1 MKPLRFVGRD
11 EPLTT
16 EQGLYLLQQA
26 IKIARRDFVGRKL
39 LPIRFIDPATQTFG
53 YDTLTEMS
61 AARIDPKYPG
71 KETLDITNL
80 TRTPVNIPTLHK
92 EFQIPKADLDASRM
106 TGVPLN
112 TQYSDAATYQVGLLE
127 DIMLITGTTTQGTV
141 INGLY
146 NAAGNSEDTDL
157 GWGTVANIITSI
169 NDTIALLAADHIY
182 KPYNLMISPT
192 EEGAA
197 SQLIGTG
204 PSTYLDWVQKRIGGQ
219 IFVSEAMT
227 AGLGL
232 MSKANPVGLFE
243 YVVAED
249 LTIKTEQ
256 ENLRSGEGL
265 FGKVYVRGLPVV
277 YNSNALCKMTNIG
290 GS

>member
-1 MKPLRFVGRD
+1 MKPLRYVGKD
-11 EPLTT
+11 EPLTS
-16 EQGLYLLQQA
+16 EQGYYLLQSA
-26 IKIARRDFVGRKL
+26 IKVARRDFVGRKL

-80 TRTPVNIPTLHK
+80 TRTPVNIPCLHK
-92 EFQIPKADLDASRM
+92 EFEIPKSDLDASRM

-112 TQYSDAATYQVGLLE
+112 TAYSDAATYQVGLLE
-127 DIMLITGTTTQGTV
+127 DTMLILGTTTQGTV

-146 NAAGNSEDTDL
+146 NGAGNSEGTSLD
-157 GWGTVANIITSI
+157 WGTSANIITSI
-169 NDTIALLAADHIY
+169 NNTIALLAADHIY
-182 KPYNLMISPT
+182 KPYNLVLNPT
-192 EEGAA
+192 QEGEA
-197 SQLIGTG
+197 SVLIGSG
-204 PSTYLDWVQKRIGGQ
+204 PSTYLDWIKARIGGTVF
-219 IFVSEAMT
+219 ITEAMT

-232 MSKANPVGLFE
+232 MTKANPVGMFE

-256 ENLRSGEGL
+256 ESVRDGEGL
-265 FGKVYVRGLPVV
+265 FGKSYVRGLPVI
-277 YNSNALCKMTNIG
+277 YDSNALCKMTTI
-290 GS
+290 

>member
-1 MKPLRFVGRD
+1 MKSLRYVGKD
-11 EPLTT
+11 EPLIS
-16 EQGLYLLQQA
+16 EQGYYLLQSA

-39 LPIRFIDPATQTFG
+39 LPIRFIDPATSTFG

-92 EFQIPKADLDASRM
+92 EFEIPKADLDASRM

-127 DIMLITGTTTQGTV
+127 DTMLITGTTTQGTV

-146 NAAGNSEDTDL
+146 NGAGNSESTNL
-157 GWGTVANIITSI
+157 GWGTAANIITSI
-169 NDTIALLAADHIY
+169 NNTIALLGTDHIY
-182 KPYNLMISPT
+182 KPYNLVISPA

-197 SQLIGTG
+197 SVLIGSG
-204 PSTYLDWVQKRIGGQ
+204 PSTYLDWILKRIGGQ

-232 MSKANPVGLFE
+232 MMKANPVGLFE

-249 LTIKTEQ
+249 LSVKTEQ
-256 ENLRSGEGL
+256 ENLRAGEGM
-265 FGKVYVRGLPVV
+265 FGKVYVRGLPVI
-277 YNSNALCKMTNIG
+277 YDSNALCKMTDIG

>member
-1 MKPLRFVGRD
+1 MKSLRYVGKD
-11 EPLTT
+11 EPLIS
-16 EQGLYLLQQA
+16 EQGYTLLQSA
-26 IKIARRDFVGRKL
+26 IKIARRDFIGRRL

-71 KETLDITNL
+71 AETLDITNL
-80 TRTPVNIPTLHK
+80 TRTPVNIPVLHK
-92 EFQIPKADLDASRM
+92 EFEIPKPDLDASRM

-127 DIMLITGTTTQGTV
+127 DTMLITGTTTQGTV

-146 NAAGNSEDTDL
+146 NGAGNDENTNL
-157 GWGTVANIITSI
+157 GWGTSANIITSV
-169 NDTIALLAADHIY
+169 NKAIALLGADHIY
-182 KPYNLMISPT
+182 KPYNICISPT

-197 SQLIGTG
+197 AVLIGSG
-204 PSTYLDWVQKRIGGQ
+204 PSTYLDWIKARIGGT

-232 MSKANPVGLFE
+232 MTKANPVGLFE

-256 ENLRSGEGL
+256 ENLRAGEGL
-265 FGKVYVRGLPVV
+265 FGRAYVRGLPVI
-277 YNSNALCKMTNIG
+277 YDSNALCKMSDIG